1 MSGPQTFNVTVL
13 NLIILLLALFS
24 TTEALPNLYRRG
36 LPGAVYTCTG
46 NNFAGHCAWSSPT
59 SNCRIASAVSIG
71 PDPGGQCTL
80 YSKFDC
86 TGEVKTLRF
95 PGVGSN
101 LPKYQSF
108 MCKKD
113 DGNTDTPASTTNGS
127 SSGALGL
134 PAARLAGGVGSLE
147 RKAHEKE
154 IMKMEADGFKY
165 GLIGLKKNV
174 YY

>member
-1 MSGPQTFNVTVL
+1 MFGLKTFNATIL
-13 NLIILLLALFS
+13 NYVILFLAFFS
-24 TTEALPNLYRRG
+24 TIEALPNLYRRG

-46 NNFAGHCAWSSPT
+46 NNFGGDCAWSSPT

-86 TGEVKTLRF
+86 TGKVTTLRF
-95 PGVGSN
+95 PGLGSN

-108 MCKKD
+108 MCVKD
-113 DGNTDTPASTTNGS
+113 AGAEQMPAPARNGTS
-127 SSGALGL
+127 LGALGL

-147 RKAHEKE
+147 RKVHEKE
-154 IMKMEADGFKY
+154 IMKMEANGFKH
-165 GLIGLKKNV
+165 GLIGLKKHV